1 VDVDEVLAVSGRIA
15 LVEDVVVDEVLR
27 ALRAKLQHD
36 AHGCV
41 RVDVRVVALQIRV
54 DGVREEDV
62 AVARHEVLLREAA
75 LRVALAIR
83 DVAARDVVMAVR
95 EQLLLNKILNLLDAD
110 LRACTERLL
119 NARRHRVDLERRH
132 RMDVFLARRR
142 DCIADLRTI
151 IGHGMPRAL
160 RHRCHCHVLN
170 SFVKHYMLCLAYR
183 CSRTYCIRG

>member
-1 VDVDEVLAVSGRIA
+1 MLRT
-15 LVEDVVVDEVLR
+15 LR
-27 ALRAKLQHD
+27 AELQHD
-36 AHGCV
+36 AHGRV

-75 LRVALAIR
+75 LRVALAVR

-95 EQLLLNKILNLLDAD
+95 EQLLLDEILYLLDAD
-110 LRACTERLL
+110 LRARPERLL

-132 RMDVFLARRR
+132 RMDVLLACRR
-142 DCIADLRTI
+142 DGVPNLRTI
-151 IGHGMPRAL
+151 IGHGMPRTL

-170 SFVKHYMLCLAYR
+170 SFVKHYILCLAYR
-183 CSRTYCIRG
+183 CSRTYCIRGWGNWQEIFEELRHS